1 MKKEKSYKLLLLV
14 SAKCV
19 SHHTSEV
26 CYFHY
31 FTYYRHMCRH
41 VFLCACTLFLHKKK
55 KEMYI
60 VGRVICGSHL
70 WHLFSN

>member
-1 MKKEKSYKLLLLV
+1 MKKEKPYKLLLLV

-26 CYFHY
+26 CYFRY
-31 FTYYRHMCRH
+31 FTYYRRVQTCVYVPVHFFFH
-41 VFLCACTLFLHKKK
+41 KK

-70 WHLFSN
+70 WHFFLIN